1 MERLD
6 CTERKPLRRLLG
18 YFWPRESKFTNI
30 AKIRQQDTIPAINI
44 PKRKFAQNPM
54 ESPTDFDS
62 DLYDRVNYLNLMN
75 QVKDRDS
82 TRKCSRRALDDSEA
96 PSPRPTDQTGMIPPA
111 PPDPHIKYLWNE
123 SVDINDMAGM
133 EQNDMLQLRIMLGIE
148 RISTETLSRY
158 NVRGHVDGYD
168 QPAILYP
175 RYRGLASRIRIPA
188 GLKVIRKVGDR
199 MEKENYPI
207 SNETFAALPTM
218 YITDHVHPKAIIHV
232 ERSAAA

>member
-1 MERLD
+1 MD
-6 CTERKPLRRLLG
+6 
-18 YFWPRESKFTNI
+18 
-30 AKIRQQDTIPAINI
+30 
-44 PKRKFAQNPM
+44 
-54 ESPTDFDS
+54 SPEDIDS

-75 QVKDRDS
+75 QSKDRES
-82 TRKCSRRALDDSEA
+82 VRKGNYRRARDDSDA
-96 PSPRPTDQTGMIPPA
+96 PSPRGIDQVGMMPPA

-123 SVDINDMAGM
+123 SVDISDMAGI
-133 EQNDMLQLRIMLGIE
+133 EQNDMLQLRIMLGVEVCSLTFDSGADRVSEYLCVE

-175 RYRGLASRIRIPA
+175 RYRGLASRSRIPA

-207 SNETFAALPTM
+207 S
-218 YITDHVHPKAIIHV
+218 DDSV
-232 ERSAAA
+232 